1 MKHWECAKL
10 HPQTTIL
17 KAMEIIDV
25 SALQIGLVVDEQNHL
40 LGTLTDGDVRRG
52 ILKGLALSEPVEQ
65 VMNRNP
71 ITIKEGEGREEILK
85 AMRERMLRQLPV
97 LDESGHVVG
106 LERLDDLLSV
116 PMHDNWV
123 VLMAGGLGSR
133 LGELTKHC
141 PKPLI
146 PVGGKPLLETII
158 GNFKE
163 YGFQKFFLSVN
174 YRAEMIQAYFG
185 SGKSLDVQVEYLQEK
200 KRLGTAGA
208 ISLLPQKPEKPTIVM
223 NGDLLTKVNF
233 QQLLDFHI
241 QQKAVATMCV
251 REYTFQVPYGVVRM
265 EKEHLQAIDEK
276 PVQSFFVNAGIYVLE
291 PEAVELIPQD
301 TYFDMT
307 DLFDLLLRKKAQVS
321 IFPIREYWIDI
332 GQRADLERAN
342 GEFGEV
348 FG

>member
-1 MKHWECAKL
+1 MRHWECVKL

-25 SALQIGLVVDEQNHL
+25 SALQIGLVVDEQDRL
-40 LGTLTDGDVRRG
+40 LGTVTDGDVRRA

-71 ITIKEGEGREEILK
+71 MTVKVGEGRERVLRT
-85 AMRERMLRQLPV
+85 MRERILRQMPV
-97 LDESGHVVG
+97 LDGAGRLVG
-106 LERLDDLLSV
+106 LERLDDLLNV

-158 GNFKE
+158 ENFKE
-163 YGFQKFFLSVN
+163 YGFQNFFLSVN
-174 YRAEMIQAYFG
+174 YKAEMIQEHFG
-185 SGKSLDVQVEYLQEK
+185 SGKLLDVHVEYLQEN

-208 ISLLPQKPEKPTIVM
+208 ISLLPEKPTQPVIVM

-265 EKEHLQAIDEK
+265 EKEQLQAIDEK

-301 TYFDMT
+301 TFFDMT
-307 DLFDLLLRKKAQVS
+307 DLFDLLLQKKDQVS

>member
-1 MKHWECAKL
+1 MISWQNVRLQADM
-10 HPQTTIL
+10 TIL
-17 KAMEIIDV
+17 QAMARIDT
-25 SALQIGLVVDEQNHL
+25 SSLQIGLVVDEQNRL
-40 LGTLTDGDVRRG
+40 LGTVTDGDVRRA
-52 ILKGLALSEPVEQ
+52 ILKGIDLNSPVEV

-71 ITIKEGEGREEILK
+71 MTVKVGEGRERILW
-85 AMRERMLRQLPV
+85 AMRERVLRQLPV
-97 LDESGHVVG
+97 VDELGRVVG
-106 LERLDDLLSV
+106 LERLDDLLNV

-158 GNFKE
+158 ENFKE
-163 YGFQKFFLSVN
+163 YGFQNFFLSVN
-174 YRAEMIQAYFG
+174 YKAEMIREHFG
-185 SGKSLDVQVEYLQEK
+185 SGKSLDVHVEYLQEN

-208 ISLLPQKPEKPTIVM
+208 ISLLPEKPTQPVIVM

-233 QQLLDFHI
+233 QQLLDFHV

-276 PVQSFFVNAGIYVLE
+276 PIQSFFVNAGIYVLE
-291 PEAVELIPQD
+291 PEVVELIPQD

-307 DLFDLLLRKKAQVS
+307 GLFDLLLRKKDQVS
-321 IFPIREYWIDI
+321 IFPIREYWLDI

>member
-1 MKHWECAKL
+1 MKHWERVKL

-25 SALQIGLVVDEQNHL
+25 SALQIGLVVDEQDRL
-40 LGTLTDGDVRRG
+40 LGTVTDGDVRRA
-52 ILKGLALSEPVEQ
+52 ILKGMALSEPVEQ
-65 VMNRNP
+65 VMNRKP
-71 ITIKEGEGREEILK
+71 VTVRAGEGREQILK
-85 AMRERMLRQLPV
+85 AMRERVLRQLPV
-97 LDESGHVVG
+97 LDEAGHVIG

-116 PMHDNWV
+116 PMHENWV

-158 GNFKE
+158 ENFKE

-174 YRAEMIQAYFG
+174 YKAEMIQEYFR

-208 ISLLPQKPEKPTIVM
+208 ISLLPQKPKKPIIVM

-233 QQLLDFHI
+233 QQLLDFHV

-276 PVQSFFVNAGIYVLE
+276 PIQSFFVNAGIYVLE
-291 PEAVELIPQD
+291 PETVELIPQD

-307 DLFDLLLRKKAQVS
+307 DLFDLLLQKKDQVS
-321 IFPIREYWIDI
+321 IFPIREYWLDI

-342 GEFGEV
+342 GEFREV